1 MLDSKNKLVL
11 LVEKLISQEN
21 STKYLQ
27 YQIFIILFETI
38 KSIIS
43 MPNPKLQIN
52 QYKFN
57 K

>member
-21 STKYLQ
+21 STKYPQ
-27 YQIFIILFETI
+27 YQIFIILFETT

-43 MPNPKLQIN
+43 MPPPKLQIN

>member
-43 MPNPKLQIN
+43 MPTPKLQIN